1 MHMLN
6 MTQTH
11 VNVGVPH
18 FISHTVMIWGVI
30 QMFALKMAQTQVNVL
45 VSHLMKHIVIFRGE

>member
-30 QMFALKMAQTQVNVL
+30 QMFALKMAQTQVNV
-45 VSHLMKHIVIFRGE
+45 